1 MGDQINWKM
10 KRLFTIIVFLCT
22 AIWAGAQVKVN
33 CGPYLQ
39 NVTEDSFTVVWT
51 TDSLAIGWIE
61 VAPDDGTNF
70 YNVDRPKYYDMRGFG
85 RKPIG
90 TLHKVTVSG
99 LQPGT
104 TYRYRVMCRGVLV
117 QENRARIIY
126 DQGYGLDLKKRP
138 TKVTTKKTDYD
149 KVNFAVVND
158 MHEHDSVMQVLF
170 KDAKGKY
177 DFVCFNGDMTSAVD
191 STAEIR
197 MHYMKTASRLFASDT
212 PLYLCRGNHEYR
224 GNDAIKYI
232 DYYQTPTGKTYYT
245 ASYGKYFFLFLDSG
259 EDKVDSD
266 IRNLGIM
273 MAEDYVKEEAEWL
286 KTVVASDEYR
296 NADVKIA
303 FCHIPPS
310 PTGWHGN
317 AMVSKYFV
325 PTLNGTGLDLMLCAH
340 IHRYSYRKP
349 GENDADF
356 PVLCNANQQRLDAT
370 VDKDGIK
377 IDIYDAAG
385 AKVHSLKFDKKK

>member
-1 MGDQINWKM
+1 M
-10 KRLFTIIVFLCT
+10 KRIISILVFLCT
-22 AIWAGAQVKVN
+22 AIMAGAQVKVN
-33 CGPYLQ
+33 CGPFLQ

-51 TDSLAIGWIE
+51 TDSLAVGWIE
-61 VAPDDGTNF
+61 VAPDDGTHF
-70 YNVDRPKYYDMRGFG
+70 YNVERPKYFDMRGFG

-90 TLHKVTVSG
+90 ILHKVTVSG
-99 LQPGT
+99 LEPGT
-104 TYRYRVMCRGVLV
+104 TYRYRVMCKGVLI

-138 TKVTTKKTDYD
+138 TKVTTKAKDYD
-149 KVNFAVVND
+149 QVKFAVVND

-197 MHYMKTASRLFASDT
+197 IHYMKTASKLFASDT

-224 GNDAIKYI
+224 GNDAIKFV
-232 DYYQTPTGKTYYT
+232 DYFQTPTGKTYYS

-266 IRNLGIM
+266 IRNLDIM
-273 MAEDYVKEEAEWL
+273 MTEKYVQEEAEWL
-286 KTVVASDEYR
+286 KTVVESEEYK
-296 NADVKIA
+296 NAEVKIA

-310 PTGWHGN
+310 PTGWYGN
-317 AMVSKYFV
+317 ATVSKYLV
-325 PTLNGTGLDLMLCAH
+325 PLLNGTGLDLMLCAH
-340 IHRYSYRKP
+340 IHKYRLTEA
-349 GENDADF
+349 GVNGADF
-356 PVLCNANQQRLDAT
+356 PVLCNANQQRLDAV
-370 VDKDGIK
+370 VDKSGIR
-377 IDIYDAAG
+377 IDIFDNNG
-385 AKVHSLKFDKKK
+385 VKVKSLKFDKKK

>member
-1 MGDQINWKM
+1 MPM
-10 KRLFTIIVFLCT
+10 KRIISILVFLCT
-22 AIWAGAQVKVN
+22 AIMAGAQVKVN
-33 CGPYLQ
+33 CGPFLQ

-51 TDSLAIGWIE
+51 TDSLAVGWIE
-61 VAPDDGTNF
+61 VAPDDGTHF
-70 YNVDRPKYYDMRGFG
+70 YNVERPKYFDMRGFG

-99 LQPGT
+99 LEPGT
-104 TYRYRVMCRGVLV
+104 TYRYRVMCKGVLI

-138 TKVTTKKTDYD
+138 TKVTTKAKDYD
-149 KVNFAVVND
+149 QVKFAVVND

-197 MHYMKTASRLFASDT
+197 IHYMNTASKLFASDT

-224 GNDAIKYI
+224 GNDAIKYV
-232 DYYQTPTGKTYYT
+232 DYFQTPTGKTYYS

-266 IRNLGIM
+266 IRNLDIM
-273 MAEDYVKEEAEWL
+273 MTEKYVQEEAEWL
-286 KTVVASDEYR
+286 KTVVESEEYK
-296 NADVKIA
+296 NAEVKIA

-310 PTGWHGN
+310 PTGWYGN
-317 AMVSKYFV
+317 ATVSKYLV
-325 PTLNGTGLDLMLCAH
+325 PLLNGTGLDLMLCAH
-340 IHRYSYRKP
+340 IHKYSYRETGKN
-349 GENDADF
+349 GCDF

-370 VDKDGIK
+370 VDKNGIK
-377 IDIYDAAG
+377 IEIYDASG
-385 AKVHSLKFDKKK
+385 AKLHSLKFDKKK

>member
-1 MGDQINWKM
+1 MPM
-10 KRLFTIIVFLCT
+10 KRIISILVFLCT
-22 AIWAGAQVKVN
+22 AIMAGAQVKVN
-33 CGPYLQ
+33 CGPFLQ

-51 TDSLAIGWIE
+51 TDSLAVGWIE
-61 VAPDDGTNF
+61 VAPDDGTHF
-70 YNVDRPKYYDMRGFG
+70 YNVERPKYFDMRGFG

-90 TLHKVTVSG
+90 TLHKVTVSS
-99 LQPGT
+99 LEPGT
-104 TYRYRVMCRGVLV
+104 TYRYRVMCKGVLI

-138 TKVTTKKTDYD
+138 TKVTTKAKDYD
-149 KVNFAVVND
+149 QVKFAVVND

-197 MHYMKTASRLFASDT
+197 IHYMNTASKLFASDT

-224 GNDAIKYI
+224 GNDAIKYV
-232 DYYQTPTGKTYYT
+232 DYFQTPTGKTYYS

-266 IRNLGIM
+266 IRNLDIM
-273 MAEDYVKEEAEWL
+273 MTEKYVQEEAEWL
-286 KTVVASDEYR
+286 KTVVESEEYK
-296 NADVKIA
+296 NAEVKIA

-310 PTGWHGN
+310 PTGWYGN
-317 AMVSKYFV
+317 ATVSKYLV
-325 PTLNGTGLDLMLCAH
+325 PLLNGTGLDLMLCAH
-340 IHRYSYRKP
+340 IHKYSYREAGKN
-349 GENDADF
+349 GCDF

-370 VDKDGIK
+370 VDKNGIK
-377 IDIYDAAG
+377 IEIYDASG
-385 AKVHSLKFDKKK
+385 AKLHSLKFDKKK

>member
-1 MGDQINWKM
+1 MPM
-10 KRLFTIIVFLCT
+10 KRIISILVFLCT
-22 AIWAGAQVKVN
+22 AIMAGAQVKVN
-33 CGPYLQ
+33 CGPFLQ

-51 TDSLAIGWIE
+51 TDSLAVGWIE
-61 VAPDDGTNF
+61 VAPDDGTHF
-70 YNVDRPKYYDMRGFG
+70 YNVERPKYFDMRGFG

-99 LQPGT
+99 LEPGT
-104 TYRYRVMCRGVLV
+104 TYRYRVMCKGVLI

-138 TKVTTKKTDYD
+138 TKVTTKAKDYD
-149 KVNFAVVND
+149 QVKFAVVND

-197 MHYMKTASRLFASDT
+197 IHYMKTASKLFASDT

-224 GNDAIKYI
+224 GNDAIKYV
-232 DYYQTPTGKTYYT
+232 DYFQTPTGKTYYS
-245 ASYGKYFFLFLDSG
+245 ASYGKYFFLFLGSG

-266 IRNLGIM
+266 IRNLDIM
-273 MAEDYVKEEAEWL
+273 MTEKYVQEEAEWL
-286 KTVVASDEYR
+286 KTVVESEEYK
-296 NADVKIA
+296 NAEVKIA

-310 PTGWHGN
+310 PTGWYGN
-317 AMVSKYFV
+317 ATVSKYLV
-325 PTLNGTGLDLMLCAH
+325 PLLNGTGLDLMLCAH
-340 IHRYSYRKP
+340 IHKYSYREAGKN
-349 GENDADF
+349 GCDF

-370 VDKDGIK
+370 VDKNGIK
-377 IDIYDAAG
+377 IEIYDASG
-385 AKVHSLKFDKKK
+385 AKLHSLKFDKKK

>member
-1 MGDQINWKM
+1 M
-10 KRLFTIIVFLCT
+10 KRIISILVFLCT
-22 AIWAGAQVKVN
+22 AIMAGAQVKVN
-33 CGPYLQ
+33 CGPFLQ

-51 TDSLAIGWIE
+51 TDSLAVGWIE
-61 VAPDDGTNF
+61 VAPDDGTHF
-70 YNVDRPKYYDMRGFG
+70 YNVERPKYFDMRGFG

-99 LQPGT
+99 LEPGT
-104 TYRYRVMCRGVLV
+104 TYRYRVMCKGVLI

-138 TKVTTKKTDYD
+138 TKVTTKAKDYD
-149 KVNFAVVND
+149 QVKFAVVND

-197 MHYMKTASRLFASDT
+197 IHYMKTASKLFASDT

-224 GNDAIKYI
+224 GNDAIKYV
-232 DYYQTPTGKTYYT
+232 DYYQTPTGKTYYS

-266 IRNLGIM
+266 IRNLDIM
-273 MAEDYVKEEAEWL
+273 MTEKYVQEEAEWL
-286 KTVVASDEYR
+286 KTVVESDEYK
-296 NADVKIA
+296 NAEVKIA
-303 FCHIPPS
+303 FWLRLPS
-310 PTGWHGN
+310 PYHLPSDAYPEGRGRVRPS
-317 AMVSKYFV
+317 VSQLHSNPFFLYLIRPF
-325 PTLNGTGLDLMLCAH
+325 
-340 IHRYSYRKP
+340 Y
-349 GENDADF
+349 
-356 PVLCNANQQRLDAT
+356 
-370 VDKDGIK
+370 DKTK
-377 IDIYDAAG
+377 AY
-385 AKVHSLKFDKKK
+385 VV

>member
-1 MGDQINWKM
+1 MPM
-10 KRLFTIIVFLCT
+10 KRIISILVFLCT
-22 AIWAGAQVKVN
+22 AIMAGAQVKVN
-33 CGPYLQ
+33 CGPFLQ

-51 TDSLAIGWIE
+51 TDSLAVGWIE
-61 VAPDDGTNF
+61 VAPDDGTHF
-70 YNVDRPKYYDMRGFG
+70 YNVERPKYFDMRGFG

-99 LQPGT
+99 LEPGT
-104 TYRYRVMCRGVLV
+104 TYRYRVMCKGVLI

-138 TKVTTKKTDYD
+138 TKVTTKAKDYD
-149 KVNFAVVND
+149 QVKFAVVND

-197 MHYMKTASRLFASDT
+197 IHYMNTASKLFASDT

-224 GNDAIKYI
+224 GNDAIKYV
-232 DYYQTPTGKTYYT
+232 DYFQTPTGKTYYS

-266 IRNLGIM
+266 IRNLDIM
-273 MAEDYVKEEAEWL
+273 MTEKYVQEEAE
-286 KTVVASDEYR
+286 
-296 NADVKIA
+296 
-303 FCHIPPS
+303 
-310 PTGWHGN
+310 
-317 AMVSKYFV
+317 
-325 PTLNGTGLDLMLCAH
+325 
-340 IHRYSYRKP
+340 
-349 GENDADF
+349 
-356 PVLCNANQQRLDAT
+356 
-370 VDKDGIK
+370 
-377 IDIYDAAG
+377 
-385 AKVHSLKFDKKK
+385 

>member
-1 MGDQINWKM
+1 M
-10 KRLFTIIVFLCT
+10 KRIISILVFLCT
-22 AIWAGAQVKVN
+22 AIMAGAQVKVN
-33 CGPYLQ
+33 CGPFLQ

-51 TDSLAIGWIE
+51 TDSLAVGWIE
-61 VAPDDGTNF
+61 VAPDDGTHF
-70 YNVDRPKYYDMRGFG
+70 YNVERPKYFDMRGFG

-99 LQPGT
+99 LEPGT
-104 TYRYRVMCRGVLV
+104 TYRYRVMCKGVLI

-138 TKVTTKKTDYD
+138 TKVTTKAKDYD
-149 KVNFAVVND
+149 QVKFAVVND

-197 MHYMKTASRLFASDT
+197 IHYMNTASKLFASDT

-224 GNDAIKYI
+224 GNDAIKYV
-232 DYYQTPTGKTYYT
+232 DYFQTPTGKTYYS

-266 IRNLGIM
+266 IRNLDIM
-273 MAEDYVKEEAEWL
+273 MTEKYVQEEAEWL
-286 KTVVASDEYR
+286 KTVVESEEYK
-296 NADVKIA
+296 NAEVKIA

-310 PTGWHGN
+310 PTGWYGN
-317 AMVSKYFV
+317 ATVSKYLV
-325 PTLNGTGLDLMLCAH
+325 PLLNGTGLDLMLCAH
-340 IHRYSYRKP
+340 IHKYSYREAGKN
-349 GENDADF
+349 GCDF
-356 PVLCNANQQRLDAT
+356 PVLCKANQQRLDAT
-370 VDKDGIK
+370 VDTNGIK
-377 IDIYDAAG
+377 IEIYDASG
-385 AKVHSLKFDKKK
+385 AKLHSLKFDKKK